1 MLGRK
6 VIYVRCINCSY
17 NNVAKGIRLFEKR
30 HSIGV
35 QSVVLPFSVYRN
47 RFIMFWSY
55 FFVLK
60 LGVYVRLVK
69 SLLILSFSFINT
81 VKEELKNSK
90 FGGKTSVTL

>member
-1 MLGRK
+1 MQPK
-6 VIYVRCINCSY
+6 VSVSLR
-17 NNVAKGIRLFEKR
+17 KGIFYTDVA

-69 SLLILSFSFINT
+69 SLLILSFSFIKT